1 MRFIIFINDDNE
13 GLNVINLMHLNIL
26 NVVFIN
32 LQHFVFPINVAV
44 NKAINSYWNSAS
56 VQQNIRTL
64 SLNCVLTHRLAVS

>member
-1 MRFIIFINDDNE
+1 VVFCVVIWCDAELYCNIALTFIMRFIIFINDDNE

-44 NKAINSYWNSAS
+44 NKAINSY
-56 VQQNIRTL
+56 
-64 SLNCVLTHRLAVS
+64 